1 MIVRGAEI
9 IFDVPG
15 GEAAIPPQ
23 RLPIRRRADRRERA
37 GGRAEDRRGRIG
49 TGHRGRHA
57 EGGLIVAGCALAHAA
72 VDLARPRV
80 LLALQY
86 LDEGL
91 VGGLQGITRQQRAI
105 VVYGHGDLPG
115 ADSSLF
121 EGRGPASAVS
131 DPAADRILA
140 VLSVG
145 FDLDGTL
152 RFLVRLVLRRDHR

>member
-1 MIVRGAEI
+1 MIVRCAEI
-9 IFDVPG
+9 VLDVS
-15 GEAAIPPQ
+15 GEAAVPRQ
-23 RLPIRRRADRRERA
+23 WLSIRRRADRRERA

-49 TGHRGRHA
+49 TGYRGRHA
-57 EGGLIVAGCALAHAA
+57 EGGLIVAGRALAHAA

-91 VGGLQGITRQQRAI
+91 VGGLQGVARQQRAI
-105 VVYGHGDLPG
+105 VVHGHGDLPG
-115 ADSSLF
+115 AGSLF

-131 DPAADRILA
+131 DPAADGILA
-140 VLSVG
+140 VLTVG